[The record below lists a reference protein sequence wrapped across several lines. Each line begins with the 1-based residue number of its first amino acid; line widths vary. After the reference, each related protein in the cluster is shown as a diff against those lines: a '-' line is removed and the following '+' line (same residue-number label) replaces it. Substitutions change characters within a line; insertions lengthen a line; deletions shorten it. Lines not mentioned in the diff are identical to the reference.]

1 MSRPNHWLRAA
12 LMLFAAAVL
21 AFGLAACGD
30 DDDDSGDDGGTEQS
44 FTPEHNPDFFDQAAM
59 EEELAQ
65 RDVEPEDFGAGD
77 DPWVQAIEPELV
89 DTAEYKTPG
98 PWSICFSNAAVDN
111 PWRVVGWQT
120 MQAQVEALGD
130 EISDFTAVDAEASD
144 DKQISDIQSL
154 TRGDKCDALI
164 VSPNTTA
171 TLTPAVEQACDT
183 GIPVIVFDRGVDTDC
198 PVTFIKPIG
207 GYAFGADA
215 AEFLVDNVDSGGK
228 ILALRILPGVDVL
241 ETRWSAAQ
249 EVFADSDLEIVGNEQ
264 TEGDAANTK
273 QIVSDYIAREGELD
287 GIWMD
292 AGATSVAA
300 AEAFEDAGQEIP
312 PITGEDQLDFLR
324 KWQEDDLT
332 AIAPVYS
339 NFQWRTPI
347 IAATRILNGE
357 EVPKEWILPQEPVT
371 DEELDDLVTANEGLP
386 DLHYARCGCE
396 DLPGYPDDW
405 E

>member
-1 MSRPNHWLRAA
+1 MSRPSNWLRAA
-12 LMLFAAAVL
+12 LLLCIAGVL

-30 DDDDSGDDGGTEQS
+30 DDDDGGGEAAS
-44 FTPEHNPDFFDQAAM
+44 FTPEHNPEFFDRQEM
-59 EEELAQ
+59 ERQFAQ
-65 RDVEPEDFGAGD
+65 RDIEPEDFGAGNE
-77 DPWVQAIEPELV
+77 PWVQAIEPALV
-89 DTAEYKTPG
+89 DTAQYRKPG
-98 PWSICFSNAAVDN
+98 PWNICFSNASVDN

-120 MQAQVEALGD
+120 MQAQVEAL
-130 EISDFTAVDAEASD
+130 SDQIADFNAIDAEASD

-154 TRGDKCDALI
+154 TRGGRCDALI

-171 TLTPAVEQACDT
+171 TLTPAVEQACET
-183 GIPVIVFDRGVDTDC
+183 GVPVIVFDRGVNTDC
-198 PVTFIKPIG
+198 PVTFIHPIG

-215 AEFLVDNVDSGGK
+215 AEFLADNVDEGGK

-249 EVFADSDLEIVGNEQ
+249 EVFADSGLDVVGDEQ

-292 AGATSVAA
+292 AGATAVAA

-324 KWQEDDLT
+324 KWQEEDLT

-339 NFQWRTPI
+339 NYQWRTPI
-347 IAATRILNGE
+347 IAATRILSGE
-357 EVPKEWILPQEPVT
+357 QVPKEWVLPQPALTQDQLEQAVA
-371 DEELDDLVTANEGLP
+371 DNEGLP
-386 DLHYARCGCE
+386 DLHYALCGCE
-396 DLPGYPDDW
+396 DLPGYPGDW
-405 E
+405 GG